1 MTKKTAISPVMAD
14 VHPKKSSPQGL
25 VYTTEQFTALPPFGW
40 NV

>member
-1 MTKKTAISPVMAD
+1 MTKKTAISSVMAD
-14 VHPKKSSPQGL
+14 VHPEKSNHHGL